1 MAIAQ
6 TATRTK
12 LAGTKT
18 ASTSKRND
26 LTAQTLKIFWRQAR
40 VYWPLLLTCAAGIIG
55 IIGSDMVSPLV
66 YRQFFD
72 QLAIDPIHKT
82 PRADLREIYY
92 TINLIALVMLCSWVG
107 WRSCSW
113 AVMRF
118 ESRTM
123 KDLTD
128 YCFDHLQNHS
138 HKFFTNNFAG
148 ALVKRVNRFAAGFE
162 VVADQLSMEMGQTG
176 IRIVII
182 IGVLFWRNTMLGWV
196 FFAWTVV
203 FVCFNY
209 LFAKWKLKFDLA
221 RADLDT
227 TVTARLNDTT
237 TNNINLKLFAG
248 MDRETSQFGD
258 LTDEHQRARFTSW
271 NLSWYSDSIQ
281 GLTIRAL
288 EIVVLLMAVRYWL
301 QGILTLGDFV
311 LLRSYLSQLTEQ
323 VRSMGG
329 NIRRIYEAMADANEM
344 TEILL
349 TPHEIVDAE
358 SASVLAAR
366 KGLVEF
372 RNVYFSYSHGRQLV
386 LQDFSLK
393 VKPGERVGIV
403 GPSGGGKSTILKLL
417 VRLYDVNGGAILID
431 HQDIAEVMQ
440 ASLHLSIAFV
450 PQEPI
455 LFHRSL
461 MENIRYSRPRAT
473 DEDVIRAAKL
483 AHCHEFISN
492 FHAGYQTLVGE
503 RGVRLSGGE
512 RQRVAIAR
520 AILMDAPTLVLD
532 EATSSLDSE
541 SEVYIQD
548 SLARLVIGRTVI
560 AVAHRL
566 STIRKMDRIVVVK
579 DGHIIEEGSHD
590 LLLKIEN
597 GLYQRLWSLQST
609 DLLSAATDEGGY
621 IQ

>member
-26 LTAQTLKIFWRQAR
+26 LTAQTLKIFWRQSR

-92 TINLIALVMLCSWVG
+92 TINLIALVMLCSWIG

-182 IGVLFWRNTMLGWV
+182 IGVVFWRNTMLGWV

-221 RADLDT
+221 RAVIDT
-227 TVTARLNDTT
+227 AVTARLNDTT

-248 MDRETSQFGD
+248 IDRETSQFGD

-301 QGILTLGDFV
+301 RGILTLGDFV

-372 RNVYFSYSHGRQLV
+372 RNVYFSYSHGRKLV

-431 HQDIAEVMQ
+431 HQDIAEVTQ
-440 ASLHLSIAFV
+440 ASLHLNIAFV

-492 FHAGYQTLVGE
+492 FPAGYQTLVGE

-548 SLARLVIGRTVI
+548 SLVRLVIGRTVI

-609 DLLSAATDEGGY
+609 DLLSTATNEGRY

>member
-1 MAIAQ
+1 MPVAQ

-26 LTAQTLKIFWRQAR
+26 LTAQTLKIFWRHAR
-40 VYWPLLLTCAAGIIG
+40 VFWPLLLTCAAGIIG

-82 PRADLREIYY
+82 PRADLREIYH

-209 LFAKWKLKFDLA
+209 FFAKWKLKFDLA

-227 TVTARLNDTT
+227 AVTARLNDTT

-248 MDRETSQFGD
+248 IDRETSQFGD

-358 SASVLAAR
+358 SAAVLAAG
-366 KGLVEF
+366 KGVVEF
-372 RNVYFSYSHGRQLV
+372 RNVDFSYSHGRKSV

-417 VRLYDVNGGAILID
+417 VRLYLR
-431 HQDIAEVMQ
+431 EWW
-440 ASLHLSIAFV
+440 
-450 PQEPI
+450 
-455 LFHRSL
+455 
-461 MENIRYSRPRAT
+461 
-473 DEDVIRAAKL
+473 
-483 AHCHEFISN
+483 C
-492 FHAGYQTLVGE
+492 
-503 RGVRLSGGE
+503 
-512 RQRVAIAR
+512 
-520 AILMDAPTLVLD
+520 
-532 EATSSLDSE
+532 DS
-541 SEVYIQD
+541 D
-548 SLARLVIGRTVI
+548 
-560 AVAHRL
+560 
-566 STIRKMDRIVVVK
+566 
-579 DGHIIEEGSHD
+579 
-590 LLLKIEN
+590 
-597 GLYQRLWSLQST
+597 
-609 DLLSAATDEGGY
+609 
-621 IQ
+621 

>member
-6 TATRTK
+6 MATRTK

-66 YRQFFD
+66 YRKFFD

-176 IRIVII
+176 IRIAII

-209 LFAKWKLKFDLA
+209 LFAKWKLNFDLA

-227 TVTARLNDTT
+227 AVTARLNDTT

-358 SASVLAAR
+358 SAAVLAAG

-372 RNVYFSYSHGRQLV
+372 RNVYFSYSHGRKLV

-440 ASLHLSIAFV
+440 ASLHLNIAFV

-492 FHAGYQTLVGE
+492 FPAGYQTLVGE

-520 AILMDAPTLVLD
+520 AILMDAPILVLD

-597 GLYQRLWSLQST
+597 GLYQRLWNLQST
-609 DLLSAATDEGGY
+609 NLLSAATNEGGY

>member
-1 MAIAQ
+1 LPEM
-6 TATRTK
+6 
-12 LAGTKT
+12 KT
-18 ASTSKRND
+18 SARSKGND
-26 LTAQTLKIFWRQAR
+26 LTQQTLRIYWRHVR
-40 VYWPLLLTCAAGIIG
+40 VYWPMLLMCAAGIVG

-66 YRQFFD
+66 YKRFFD

-82 PRADLREIYY
+82 ARADLRQIYH
-92 TINLIALVMLCSWVG
+92 TIGLIGLVMLCSWVG

-128 YCFDHLQNHS
+128 YCFDYLQNHS
-138 HKFFTNNFAG
+138 HRFFTNNFAG

-196 FFAWTVV
+196 FFVWTVI

-209 LFAKWKLKFDLA
+209 FFAKWKLKFDLA

-227 TVTARLNDTT
+227 AVTARLNDTT

-248 MDRETSQFGD
+248 VGRETSQFGD
-258 LTDEHQRARFTSW
+258 LTDEHRRARFTSW
-271 NLSWYSDSIQ
+271 NLGWYSDSIQ

-288 EIVVLLMAVRYWL
+288 EIVVLLMSVRYWL

-329 NIRRIYEAMADANEM
+329 NVRRIYEAMADANEM

-349 TPHEIVDAE
+349 TPHEVVDAE
-358 SASVLAAR
+358 GAAVLTVR
-366 KGLVEF
+366 QGRVEF
-372 RNVYFSYSHGRQLV
+372 RNVSFSYGRGRKLV

-393 VKPGERVGIV
+393 IKPGERVGVV

-417 VRLYDVNGGAILID
+417 VRLYDVNSGAILVD
-431 HQDIAEVMQ
+431 HQDIGEVTQ
-440 ASLHLSIAFV
+440 FSLHLNIAYV

-461 MENIRYSRPRAT
+461 MENIRYSKPTAS
-473 DEDVIRAAKL
+473 DEEVIRAAKS
-483 AHCHEFISN
+483 AHCHEFIST
-492 FHAGYQTLVGE
+492 FPEGYETLVGE
-503 RGVRLSGGE
+503 RGVKLSGGE

-520 AILMDAPTLVLD
+520 AILMDAPILVLD

-541 SEVYIQD
+541 SEVFIQD
-548 SLARLVIGRTVI
+548 SLARLVVGRTVV

-566 STIRKMDRIVVVK
+566 STIRKMDRIVVVN

-590 LLLKIEN
+590 LLVKIEN
-597 GLYQRLWSLQST
+597 GLYQRLWNLQSA
-609 DLLSAATDEGGY
+609 DLLAIGTNASGY

>member
-1 MAIAQ
+1 MPE
-6 TATRTK
+6 TK
-12 LAGTKT
+12 FFEEWKGNNLA
-18 ASTSKRND
+18 
-26 LTAQTLKIFWRQAR
+26 AQTLGIYWRHAR
-40 VYWPLLLTCAAGIIG
+40 VYWPMLVICMAGIIG
-55 IIGSDMVSPLV
+55 IIGADMVSPLM
-66 YRQFFD
+66 YKRFFD
-72 QLAIDPIHKT
+72 QLAIDPFHKT
-82 PRADLREIYY
+82 ARAGLREIYQ
-92 TINLIALVMLCSWVG
+92 TIGFIGLVMLCSWVG

-128 YCFDHLQNHS
+128 YCFDYLQNHS

-148 ALVKRVNRFAAGFE
+148 ALVKRINRFAAGFE

-196 FFAWTVV
+196 FFVWTVV

-209 LFAKWKLKFDLA
+209 FFAKWKLKFDLA

-227 TVTARLNDTT
+227 AVTARLNDTT

-248 MDRETSQFGD
+248 IDREMSQFDD
-258 LTDEHQRARFTSW
+258 LTGEHCRARFTSW
-271 NLSWYSDSIQ
+271 NLGWYSDGIQ

-288 EIVVLLMAVRYWL
+288 EIIVLLMSVRYWL

-329 NIRRIYEAMADANEM
+329 NVRRIYEAMADANEM

-349 TPHEIVDAE
+349 TPHEVVDAE
-358 SASVLAAR
+358 GAAVLIAR

-372 RNVYFSYSHGRQLV
+372 RNVNFSYGRGRKLV

-393 VKPGERVGIV
+393 IKPGERVGVV

-417 VRLYDVNGGAILID
+417 VRLYDLNSGAILID
-431 HQDIAEVMQ
+431 HQDVAEVTQ
-440 ASLHLSIAFV
+440 ASLHRNIAFV

-461 MENIRYSRPRAT
+461 MDNIRYSKPGAS
-473 DEDVIRAAKL
+473 DEEVVRAAKS

-492 FHAGYQTLVGE
+492 FPEGYETLVGE
-503 RGVRLSGGE
+503 RGVKLSGGE

-520 AILMDAPTLVLD
+520 AILMDAPILVLD

-548 SLARLVIGRTVI
+548 SLARLVVGRTVV

-579 DGHIIEEGSHD
+579 DGHIVEEGSHD
-590 LLLKIEN
+590 LLVKIEN
-597 GLYQRLWSLQST
+597 GLYQRLWNLQST
-609 DLLSAATDEGGY
+609 DLLALATNTGAY
-621 IQ
+621 VQ